1 MRLNAFALAACLPV
15 PVLTGEMKGQDDY
28 LYASSNIAMPPEL
41 KQALVVGTFRAA
53 SKAAMGM
60 RSRLVRKGSR

>member
-1 MRLNAFALAACLPV
+1 
-15 PVLTGEMKGQDDY
+15 MKGQDDY

-41 KQALVVGTFRAA
+41 KQALVIGTFRAA